1 MGEIKAFVGKMNID
15 LDKMVTQAEAAEIR
29 GVSVQAINYLVKND
43 RLKSV
48 KVAGR
53 VLLFR
58 SEVEAFKPSLGG
70 RPKGKQSAKRQL
82 RQRKSK

>member
-1 MGEIKAFVGKMNID
+1 MKID

-29 GVSVQAINYLVKND
+29 GVSVQAINYLVKNG
-43 RLKSV
+43 RLRSV

-58 SEVEAFKPSLGG
+58 DEVEKFKPSLGG
-70 RPKGKQSAKRQL
+70 RPKGKQSAKRQS
-82 RQRKSK
+82 RQRKSN